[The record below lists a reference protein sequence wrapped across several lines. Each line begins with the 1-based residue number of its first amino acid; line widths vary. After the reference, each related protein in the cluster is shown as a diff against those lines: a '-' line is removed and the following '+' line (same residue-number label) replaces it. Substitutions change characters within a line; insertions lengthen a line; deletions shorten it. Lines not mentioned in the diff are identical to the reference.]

1 MVCYW
6 ILRWRMIIIN
16 LIYIMM
22 CFLFVFPFYL
32 VARLMGWIMDGD
44 SLKFII
50 RDFCEMMSIGE

>member
-1 MVCYW
+1 
-6 ILRWRMIIIN
+6 MIIIN

-32 VARLMGWIMDGD
+32 VARLMDWIINGD

-50 RDFCEMMSIGE
+50 RDFCEMMNI